1 MPASKRTSN
10 KKTGSVVEQVTFTI
24 STLAARTG
32 LVVPSPQ
39 VTRGGRLLSSSIHG
53 GIHGGTLGDPQLVW
67 GVSSADLSLA
77 ELEAFLE
84 LDGPL
89 SPALIAE
96 GEIASRGKYIRSI
109 GTMDPSPGS
118 AGSVVSLENHSQK
131 GLAFPEVGE
140 GSAGGWDWWV
150 YNPAAATAFTAG
162 AIVDLQIRNF
172 VEWNPSG

>member
-1 MPASKRTSN
+1 M
-10 KKTGSVVEQVTFTI
+10 EQITFTI
-24 STLAARTG
+24 ATLAARTG

-39 VTRGGRLLSSSIHG
+39 VTRGGKLLSSSIHG
-53 GIHGGTLGDPQLVW
+53 GIHGGTLGDPPLIW
-67 GVSSADLSLA
+67 GVASADLALA

-96 GEIASRGKYIRSI
+96 GEIASRGKWIRSL
-109 GTMDPSPGS
+109 GTLDPSPGS
-118 AGSVVSLENHSQK
+118 AGAMVALDNIAQK
-131 GLAFPEVGE
+131 GLRFPEVGE

-150 YNPAAATAFTAG
+150 YNPSVATPFTSG
-162 AIVDLQIRNF
+162 ALVSLQIRNF

>member
-1 MPASKRTSN
+1 MPKAQTSK
-10 KKTGSVVEQVTFTI
+10 KDTGSVIEQVTFTI
-24 STLAARTG
+24 ATLAARTG

-39 VTRGGRLLSSSIHG
+39 LTRGGRLLSSTIHG
-53 GIHGGTLGDPQLVW
+53 GIHAGTSGNPPLIW
-67 GVSSADLSLA
+67 GVAAGDLTLA

-84 LDGPL
+84 LDGPT

-96 GEIASRGKYIRSI
+96 SEIASRGRVIRSL

-118 AGSVVSLENHSQK
+118 AGSIVSQINTSMK
-131 GLAFPEVGE
+131 GLKFSEVGE

-150 YNPAAATAFTAG
+150 YNPSVATAFDTG
-162 AIVDLQIRNF
+162 AIVSLQIRNY